1 MAKAEVA
8 IIGGGAIGFSTAY
21 HLAERGIPSQVI
33 EMDGIA
39 AKASGKAFGYVGAAG
54 VLSYEGELFPR
65 GSLRPVLALGWES
78 WRRFPQ
84 LAAELKEEGGADP
97 EYGEIAMVSAAF
109 DEEEERAL
117 KQRMVELGAEGLEV
131 SWVGPDE
138 LRTLGLGLNPE
149 VRGAILCRCP
159 AIMSA

>member
-1 MAKAEVA
+1 M
-8 IIGGGAIGFSTAY
+8 
-21 HLAERGIPSQVI
+21 
-33 EMDGIA
+33 
-39 AKASGKAFGYVGAAG
+39 
-54 VLSYEGELFPR
+54 SYEGELFPR

-149 VRGAILCRCP
+149 VRGGHPLS
-159 AIMSA
+159 MSSDYVRLSPNPPREGVWLAS